1 MTRIL
6 TTAAI
11 GLALVG
17 LSACTNPDGTR
28 DNRMTGATVG
38 AIGGG
43 LAGNIVGGDSRSTLI
58 GAGLGAATGA
68 VIGNQSDR
76 QQAAGM

>member
-43 LAGNIVGGDSRSTLI
+43 LAGNLVGGDSKSTLI

-68 VIGNQSDR
+68 IIGNQADQ

>member
-68 VIGNQSDR
+68 VIGNQSDQ